1 MVVDQESSGSVN
13 DTRPGPFSLVFSAS
27 FSIVDNES
35 SPTIVV
41 ANENGGYVSVR
52 PGKHQARGL
61 GSRRLL

>member
-52 PGKHQARGL
+52 PG
-61 GSRRLL
+61 